1 MRALKRIFLGRP
13 LASEDLGHTLLPKIL
28 ALPVFA
34 SDALSSVAYA
44 TEEILHVLILAGTAT
59 VPAMHLGKSIPIA
72 GAVAFLMTIVI
83 VSYRQTV
90 KAYPRGGGSYIVS
103 RENLGQFP
111 GLVAAAALLVDY
123 VLTVAVSI
131 AAGAFAVASLAP
143 SLLEHRVGLAL
154 IFVAFVTI
162 MNLRG
167 TRESGSIFA
176 VPTYAFIVAV
186 LSMLAVGLS
195 RCVLSECPVAH
206 APHGEVEYL
215 GTLTLFLLLRA
226 FASGATALTGVE
238 AIADGVPA
246 FRGRRPADQANNAAI
261 TLGLLGVIAITMF
274 LGITVLAN
282 LMKAVPSETKSVLA
296 QLADASFGGGFGFV
310 FVQIA
315 TAAILV
321 MAANTAYQDFPRL
334 ASILAKDRFMPRQFI
349 NRGDR
354 LVFSNGI
361 VVLASMAALLIVA
374 YNAEV
379 TRLIQL
385 YVLGVFT
392 SFTLS
397 QAGMVLRWTRLK
409 PPGWRRNA
417 IFNGIGATTTGIVFF
432 VVLWTKFM
440 KGAWIVVVTVIIL
453 VGMFKLIHS
462 HYRSVSSQL
471 RRPEGKPHRSGGT
484 RVLVLAQ
491 KLDAATLRALG
502 YAIAMRPL
510 EVRAVHVGRDQDGGI
525 RSAWEARQLRIPL
538 HVIPGDGDLIEPMRQ
553 LIATTRQE
561 ENEFVTIV
569 VPESYRRAGKR
580 QAFRSRRTL
589 LLKASLLFE
598 RRVVVTD
605 VPTIADDTAPELRG
619 AITPTRI
626 AAVVLVSA
634 VHNATLRALEYARSL
649 SPTDLRAVTFNVDP
663 DETDGVLRD
672 WIENVDTIPLE
683 AIDSP
688 YREITKP
695 LIAYARR
702 LREGKPDLVVSII
715 VPEFVAKKWWH
726 HFLHNQTALAIK
738 YALQF
743 EPGVV
748 LTSVPFHLE

>member
-1 MRALKRIFLGRP
+1 MSALKRILLGRP

-34 SDALSSVAYA
+34 SDALSSVSYA
-44 TEEILHVLILAGTAT
+44 TEEILHVLILAGTLS
-59 VPAMHLGKSIPIA
+59 VPALHLGKSLPIA
-72 GAVAFLMTIVI
+72 VAVSLLMTIVI

-103 RENLGQFP
+103 RDNLGQGP
-111 GLVAAAALLVDY
+111 GLVAAAALLIDY

-143 SLLEHRVGLAL
+143 SLLEHRVPLAL
-154 IFVAFVTI
+154 GFIAFVSI

-176 VPTYAFIVAV
+176 IPTYAFIVSV
-186 LSMLAVGLS
+186 MVMLAIGIYRCTVGT
-195 RCVLSECPVAH
+195 CPTATAPFH
-206 APHGEVEYL
+206 AEHA

-246 FRGRRPADQANNAAI
+246 FRGRRPEDQAQNAAT
-261 TLGLLGVIAITMF
+261 TLGILGVIAITMF
-274 LGITVLAN
+274 LGITFLAN
-282 LMKAVPSETKSVLA
+282 RMGALPSTSKSVLA
-296 QLADASFGGGFGFV
+296 QIGDAAFGGGIGFV
-310 FVQIA
+310 ILQVA

-334 ASILAKDRFMPRQFI
+334 ASILAKDRYMPRQFI

-354 LVFSNGI
+354 LVFSNG
-361 VVLASMAALLIVA
+361 VLVLAGLAALLVVA
-374 YNAEV
+374 YDAEV

-397 QAGMVLRWTRLK
+397 QAGMVMRWRRLR

-417 IFNGIGATTTGIVFF
+417 IMNGIGTATTGIVFL
-432 VVLWTKFM
+432 VVLVTKFM
-440 KGAWIVVVTVIIL
+440 KGAWIVVVTVCLL
-453 VGMFKLIHS
+453 VFVFRRIHA
-462 HYRSVSSQL
+462 HYTSVSKQL
-471 RRPEGKPHRSGGT
+471 RRPEGKPPGTAGT
-484 RVLVLAQ
+484 RVLVLAPR
-491 KLDAATLRALG
+491 LDAATLHALG

-510 EVRAVHVGRDQDGGI
+510 EVRALFIGNDPDGM
-525 RSAWEARQLRIPL
+525 RAAWEARRLHIPL
-538 HVIPGDGDLIEPMRQ
+538 MVAPGTRDLAEPVRQ
-553 LIATTRQE
+553 AIAEIRQDDE
-561 ENEFVTIV
+561 EFVTIV
-569 VPESYRRAGKR
+569 IPEAYRKTGKR
-580 QAFRSRRTL
+580 QAFRSRRNL
-589 LLKASLLFE
+589 LLKASLLFD
-598 RRVVVTD
+598 RRVVVSD
-605 VPTIADDTAPELRG
+605 VPTIGEVSSGGDRG

-663 DETDGVLRD
+663 DETDNVLGE
-672 WIENVDTIPLE
+672 WIEHVDTIPLE
-683 AIDSP
+683 AVDSP

-702 LREGKPDLVVSII
+702 LREGRPDLVVSII
-715 VPEFVAKKWWH
+715 VPEFVARSWWH
-726 HFLHNQTALAIK
+726 HFLHNQSALAIK

-743 EPGVV
+743 EPGVI